1 MALSFEHLLTEDQ
14 RDALQEIANVG
25 MGLAGA
31 RLAALLGEFVEL
43 SIPSITPVA
52 VQDLPGSLGRLVAD
66 QESVTVVRQAFTCD
80 VRGEAL
86 VLLEDH
92 SIPELWQLMGY
103 DEMSG
108 SLDMATEHEIL
119 IDLSNLIT
127 GACLSCMFEQLGRS
141 LTFSPP
147 TIMGRRTRLS
157 EMLRPES
164 MAWDVS
170 LLVEVKFSIENH
182 TFCAHLVMLTVEDSL
197 RTLKLALD
205 DLLECM

>member
-1 MALSFEHLLTEDQ
+1 MSEHLLTEDQ

-25 MGLAGA
+25 MGMAGA
-31 RLAALLGEFVEL
+31 RLAALLGEFIQL

-52 VQDLPGSLGRLVAD
+52 VQDLPDMLGRLVGN
-66 QESVTVVRQAFTCD
+66 QEFVTVVRQAFTCD

-86 VLLEDH
+86 VLLDDD
-92 SIPELWQLMGY
+92 SIPELWELMGY

-108 SLDMATEHEIL
+108 ELDAAAEHEIL

-147 TIMGRRTRLS
+147 TLMGRRTSLS
-157 EMLRPES
+157 SLLRPET

-182 TFCAHLVMLTVEDSL
+182 TFCAHLVMFTVEDSL

-205 DLLECM
+205 DLLECT